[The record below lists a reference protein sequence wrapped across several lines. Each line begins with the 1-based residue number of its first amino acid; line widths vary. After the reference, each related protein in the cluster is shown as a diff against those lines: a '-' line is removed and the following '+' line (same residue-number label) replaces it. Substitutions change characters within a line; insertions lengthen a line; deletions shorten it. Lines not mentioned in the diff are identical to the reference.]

1 MDDLFTMHVHHG
13 GQFTENLEEYMG
25 GEVGI
30 IDNCDL
36 DEWSKVEI
44 EAICRDFGYTAVS
57 RLWCIKL
64 GDNEENR
71 VFHLI
76 KDDKDAML
84 MTESVRGH
92 GHIHVYVA
100 WF

>member
-1 MDDLFTMHVHHG
+1 
-13 GQFTENLEEYMG
+13 MG

>member
-13 GQFTENLEEYMG
+13 RQFTENLEEYVG

-44 EAICRDFGYTAVS
+44 EAIYRDFGYTAVS

-84 MTESVRGH
+84 MTESVRGY